1 MNKGVSNNSLMKG
14 FDMNGP
20 KTLTEKEIER
30 IMNDFKSTFLTS
42 VIRQFLDVLQS
53 NSLLGVECL
62 FRFTSKEI
70 KDSIINNYEDIGG
83 NRTAVRGQ

>member
-1 MNKGVSNNSLMKG
+1 M
-14 FDMNGP
+14 
-20 KTLTEKEIER
+20 
-30 IMNDFKSTFLTS
+30 
-42 VIRQFLDVLQS
+42 LQS

-83 NRTAVRGQ
+83 NRTAVRGQKEELYDENIERNLKNAAKEKERNQRELENEINTSLLNKGDIWT